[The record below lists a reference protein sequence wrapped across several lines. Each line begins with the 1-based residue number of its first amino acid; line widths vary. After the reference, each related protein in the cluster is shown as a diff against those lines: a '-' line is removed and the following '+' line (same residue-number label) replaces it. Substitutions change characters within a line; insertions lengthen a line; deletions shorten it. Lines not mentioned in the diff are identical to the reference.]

1 MTYTVSSR
9 TLNPTIPYHCDG
21 STPLAGR
28 LPMMSRT
35 LLTGHLVDNTIE
47 MQTSECI
54 LQTTVMSALSI
65 GGASLDVFF
74 AISSAHTE
82 SSS

>member
-1 MTYTVSSR
+1 
-9 TLNPTIPYHCDG
+9 
-21 STPLAGR
+21 
-28 LPMMSRT
+28 MMSKT
-35 LLTGHLVDNTIE
+35 LLAGHLVDNTIE

-74 AISSAHTE
+74 AISSAHIE